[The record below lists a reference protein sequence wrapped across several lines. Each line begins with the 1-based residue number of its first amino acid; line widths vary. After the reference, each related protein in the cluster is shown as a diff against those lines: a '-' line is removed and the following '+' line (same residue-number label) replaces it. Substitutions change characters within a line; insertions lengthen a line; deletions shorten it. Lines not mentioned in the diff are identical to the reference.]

1 MNQNDTIP
9 VNSQGIRTETE
20 SDVPEELD
28 RVREI
33 ILGPD
38 PLRQRLRHAEVD
50 RLREI
55 LFGAQIEEY
64 ERRFADLRRE
74 VQRIASD
81 VDDIRER
88 LADLEKTMARR
99 LETLELDTRKLA
111 DDLRRES
118 DRQRSRETLLQQIA
132 TQVRQHDDSIKMTG
146 ETLSDLR
153 KSYASHEAEL
163 RSVRAGMIDVR
174 DQIEQ
179 RVQATRR
186 EIRHTEDELRAELR
200 RIAERLDYQ
209 KTDRKA
215 LASMLI
221 ELAARLETGS
231 TVTDMLE
238 GLHAVK
244 E

>member
-9 VNSQGIRTETE
+9 VNSQGIRMETE
-20 SDVPEELD
+20 SDVPEELE

-88 LADLEKTMARR
+88 LADLEKAMARR

-153 KSYASHEAEL
+153 KSYTSHEAEL

-179 RVQATRR
+179 RCRRRAVKSVTPKMNCAPNCDALLNASTTRR
-186 EIRHTEDELRAELR
+186 PIAKRSPVCLLNLPRALKP
-200 RIAERLDYQ
+200 AAPLP
-209 KTDRKA
+209 TCSKA
-215 LASMLI
+215 CMP
-221 ELAARLETGS
+221 
-231 TVTDMLE
+231 
-238 GLHAVK
+238 
-244 E
+244 